1 MNFWRKKM
9 TKRAEIHKI
18 LTKYSK
24 EIKRVRKSSQRD
36 YTRYL
41 GGELRDNKSRRRLIA
56 KAQLNT
62 IRKWKKEN

>member
-1 MNFWRKKM
+1 M
-9 TKRAEIHKI
+9 TKRAKIHKM

-24 EIKRVRKSSQRD
+24 ENKRARKASQRD

-41 GGELRDNKSRRRLIA
+41 GGELRDNKSRRRLVA

-62 IRKWKKEN
+62 IRKWEKGELEWII

>member
-1 MNFWRKKM
+1 M
-9 TKRAEIHKI
+9 

-24 EIKRVRKSSQRD
+24 ENKRARKASQRD

-41 GGELRDNKSRRRLIA
+41 GGELRDNKSRRRLVA

-62 IRKWKKEN
+62 IRKWEKGELEWII